1 MEQMLY
7 DAYVNILREEL
18 IPAMG
23 CTEPIAI
30 AYAAALARETL
41 AQLPEKVDIQV
52 SANIIKNVKSVVV
65 PHTGGL
71 RGIEAAAAA
80 GIVAGDSKAEL
91 EVISHVSEAQI
102 SQIAQYMHTAQ
113 FHVEQSNSGYVFD
126 IQITLIA
133 GQEEAFVQIAGGHTN
148 VIGLRLNDKVLIDK
162 EYTQGCQVE
171 HTDHSL
177 LTVENIIDFADCVR
191 IEDVKETL
199 DRQIA
204 CNTAIAEEGLSG
216 KWGANIGSVLLA
228 VLAWLGLLFFERP
241 LLTFFGADEALLALA
256 QRYLAPIKYVFPIFL
271 FNQMLAAFLRN
282 DGDPGLATLGVLSG
296 GIFNVFGDYFFV
308 FPCDMGIYGA
318 GLATAIG
325 SVVSFLV
332 LMTHFLRRRNTLRL
346 VRVERLPR
354 KLWEIT
360 VSGFSSFFID
370 VAMGILTVLFNRQI
384 MRCLGSDALAVYGPI
399 INVSTFVQCCA
410 YSVGQA
416 AQPIISTNYGAGKGS
431 RIRETLRLA
440 LYTTAAFALF
450 WTALSF
456 AAPNL
461 YIRVFMS
468 PTPEILAIAPAIIR
482 VYALSFLLLPLN
494 IFSTYYFQSIMQ
506 PRAAL
511 IVSVARGLVISGI
524 LILLLPV
531 LTGPDSLWFA
541 MPVTELLTA
550 VYTAFAIRRY
560 TKAL

>member
-1 MEQMLY
+1 MDLLNGKIKPLY
-7 DAYVNILREEL
+7 FKYLSAAFGSAL
-18 IPAMG
+18 ISSIYGMVDMAMVG
-23 CTEPIAI
+23 QYQGPDGT
-30 AYAAALARETL
+30 AALA
-41 AQLPEKVDIQV
+41 
-52 SANIIKNVKSVVV
+52 VVAPV
-65 PHTGGL
+65 W
-71 RGIEAAAAA
+71 
-80 GIVAGDSKAEL
+80 
-91 EVISHVSEAQI
+91 
-102 SQIAQYMHTAQ
+102 
-113 FHVEQSNSGYVFD
+113 
-126 IQITLIA
+126 
-133 GQEEAFVQIAGGHTN
+133 N
-148 VIGLRLNDKVLIDK
+148 VIYSLG
-162 EYTQGCQVE
+162 
-171 HTDHSL
+171 L
-177 LTVENIIDFADCVR
+177 LTGIGGSVIFSARRGSSTRSDGGENQYF
-191 IEDVKETL
+191 
-199 DRQIA
+199 
-204 CNTAIAEEGLSG
+204 TAAV
-216 KWGANIGSVLLA
+216 IGSVLLA

-384 MRCLGSDALAVYGPI
+384 MRYLGSDALAVYGPI

-468 PTPEILAIAPAIIR
+468 PTPEILTIAPAIIR